1 LLSNSIAAPAVS
13 ISGLEQRGSV
23 RRSLLKIASHLGD
36 AVTLLLLIWLFPL
49 AILVVGTPVVLLV
62 RALIEIAARL

>member
-13 ISGLEQRGSV
+13 ISGLAQRGAV
-23 RRSLLKIASHLGD
+23 RRSLLMIASHLGD

-49 AILVVGTPVVLLV
+49 AILVVGCTAQLL
-62 RALIEIAARL
+62 IP